1 MVFHETALRDVYI
14 IDLNIF
20 SDDRGIFARTF
31 CKREF
36 AQIGHT
42 EEFVQFNH
50 SRTLQ
55 RGTLRGLHFQR
66 PPHAEIK
73 LIRCIRGSVFD
84 VVVDL
89 RQGSPTFLQHIGV
102 ELSEQNMRMIYI
114 PEGCAHGFQTL
125 EADSE
130 LIYHH
135 TAFYTPAAE
144 GGIRYDD
151 PQIAIEWPLTP
162 TLMSDKDQ
170 QYPFLQG
177 SFEGIRSFDK

>member
-102 ELSEQNMRMIYI
+102 DLSEQNMRMIYI
-114 PEGCAHGFQTL
+114 PKGCAHGFQTL

-135 TAFYTPAAE
+135 THFYNPAAE

-170 QYPFLQG
+170 HYPFLQG
-177 SFEGIRSFDK
+177 SFEGIRSFDE

>member
-1 MVFHETALRDVYI
+1 MVFHKTALRDVYT

-66 PPHAEIK
+66 SPYAEIK

-89 RQGSPTFLQHIGV
+89 RQESPTFLQHIGV

-151 PQIAIEWPLTP
+151 PQLAIQWPLTP
-162 TLMSDKDQ
+162 TLMSDKDKM
-170 QYPFLQG
+170 YPFIEEW
-177 SFEGIRSFDK
+177 FEGIRSFDE